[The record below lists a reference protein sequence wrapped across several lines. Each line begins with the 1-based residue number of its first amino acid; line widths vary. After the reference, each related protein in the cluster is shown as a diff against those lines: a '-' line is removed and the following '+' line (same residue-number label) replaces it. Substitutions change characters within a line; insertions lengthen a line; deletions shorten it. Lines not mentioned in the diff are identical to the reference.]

1 MTDDTVRQT
10 RDPGALEREL
20 ADARAEAESLAR
32 ELGAICAESD
42 AALEDLRRLIARYQD
57 VQQDSAATQSRMAAI
72 RASNTW
78 RAISALRRVR
88 TTLGLQRGPDGGF
101 SGLARPRRRQAG
113 VPGFVKNAPLGVNV
127 AGYLDTESGMGEAA
141 RGSIRSLE
149 AAGIPF
155 ALNNVVSRL
164 RKQDLSYAG
173 SFITDNPHPFNL
185 VHLNADNM
193 GWFTAGQGA
202 AYFRHRYTIGY
213 WFWELSEFREEWL
226 PFFGFVDEVWAAS
239 EFMRQAF
246 AARSPVPIV
255 RMPLPIV
262 LPPIPALGRSHF
274 RIPAIGTVFLYMFDV
289 SSQAERKNPF
299 GAIQAFRRAGFD
311 REQAVLVLKF
321 TNAEYDRDAV
331 RRLHEESADLNVVL
345 LDGYMDRAE
354 LWALLNAA
362 DCYVSPHRSEGFGL
376 TILESMR
383 LGKPVIATAYSG
395 NMDFMTPENSFPLSY
410 RLVTLARD
418 YGPYMRGASWADPDL
433 DEAARLMRLV
443 VEHPE
448 LARARGER
456 AERQIA
462 QERDPAVTGAIVRQ
476 RLNRIRHG
484 EHADHSRDADHA
496 DYTRDADRADLS
508 RDADFADHLPDAD
521 HADLS
526 RDADRADSSRDPDR
540 ADHAD
545 LSRGT
550 DRVNHPRGAS

>member
-20 ADARAEAESLAR
+20 AAARAEAESLAR

-42 AALEDLRRLIARYQD
+42 AALEDLRRLTVRYQD
-57 VQQDSAATQSRMAAI
+57 VQQDSAATQSRIAAI

-88 TTLGLQRGPDGGF
+88 TRLGLQRGPDGGF
-101 SGLARPRRRQAG
+101 SGIARPRRRQAG
-113 VPGFVKNAPLGVNV
+113 VPRFVRDAPLGVNV

-149 AAGIPF
+149 AAGIPV
-155 ALNNVVSRL
+155 ALNNVASRL

-173 SFITDNPHPFNL
+173 AFVTDNPHPFNL

-193 GWFTAGQGA
+193 GWFTTGQGA

-213 WFWELSEFREEWL
+213 WFWELSEFRDEWL

-239 EFMRQAF
+239 EFMREAF
-246 AARSPVPIV
+246 AAKSPIPVV

-262 LPPIPALGRSHF
+262 LPPVPALGRAHF
-274 RIPAIGTVFLYMFDV
+274 RIPASGAVFLYMFDV

-299 GAIQAFRRAGFD
+299 GAIQAFRRAGFERD
-311 REQAVLVLKF
+311 QAVLVLKF

-331 RRLHEESADLNVVL
+331 RRLHEESAGLNVVL

-354 LWALLNAA
+354 LWALLNTA
-362 DCYVSPHRSEGFGL
+362 DCYLSPHRSEGFGL

-410 RLVTLARD
+410 RLVTLERD

-433 DEAARLMRLV
+433 DEAAHLMRTRG
-443 VEHPE
+443 
-448 LARARGER
+448 RAPRSRQGTGR
-456 AERQIA
+456 ASRTA
-462 QERDPAVTGAIVRQ
+462 SRTGTGPS
-476 RLNRIRHG
+476 RH
-484 EHADHSRDADHA
+484 R
-496 DYTRDADRADLS
+496 ADR
-508 RDADFADHLPDAD
+508 P
-521 HADLS
+521 
-526 RDADRADSSRDPDR
+526 P
-540 ADHAD
+540 
-545 LSRGT
+545 T
-550 DRVNHPRGAS
+550 PP